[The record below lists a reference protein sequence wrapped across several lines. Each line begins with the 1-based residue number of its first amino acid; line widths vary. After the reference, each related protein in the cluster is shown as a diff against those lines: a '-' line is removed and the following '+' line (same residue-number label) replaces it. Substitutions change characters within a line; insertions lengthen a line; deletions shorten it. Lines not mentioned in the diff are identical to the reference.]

1 MLKSRWRLPTPAG
14 AGASEHSGTFKK
26 KARRPCRAR
35 WSRVIYQM
43 RGDDWVRAGA
53 DNFPAP
59 FAIIMKL
66 ASSPTFETGS
76 IASFNAHQICEP

>member
-1 MLKSRWRLPTPAG
+1 
-14 AGASEHSGTFKK
+14 
-26 KARRPCRAR
+26 
-35 WSRVIYQM
+35 M
-43 RGDDWVRAGA
+43 RGDDWVRAGT